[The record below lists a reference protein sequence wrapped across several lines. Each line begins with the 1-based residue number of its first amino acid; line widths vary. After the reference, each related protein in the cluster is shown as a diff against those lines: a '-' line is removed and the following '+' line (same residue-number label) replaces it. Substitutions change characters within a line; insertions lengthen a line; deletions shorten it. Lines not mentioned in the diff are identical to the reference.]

1 MSIKSSQAT
10 NPMKPD
16 IADFIRNRIREIRGM
31 SFRKLEILSGVS
43 RSEISYI
50 INKKRKRPSPEILQA
65 VAPHLKIRYEYLLFL
80 SGYLSRESWLLVE
93 KGKTGKTRA
102 KGEKV
107 SAAEDSFYPA
117 SLLSD
122 EERDLLNRFRSL
134 KDERAKS
141 FLAYFV
147 QLASKSA

>member
-1 MSIKSSQAT
+1 
-10 NPMKPD
+10 
-16 IADFIRNRIREIRGM
+16 M

-50 INKKRKRPSPEILQA
+50 IHGKRKRPSPETLQA
-65 VAPHLKIRYEYLLFL
+65 VAPHLKVRYEYLLFL

-93 KGKTGKTRA
+93 KGKTRKSRT
-102 KGEKV
+102 KGEKASTV
-107 SAAEDSFYPA
+107 EEGYYPA